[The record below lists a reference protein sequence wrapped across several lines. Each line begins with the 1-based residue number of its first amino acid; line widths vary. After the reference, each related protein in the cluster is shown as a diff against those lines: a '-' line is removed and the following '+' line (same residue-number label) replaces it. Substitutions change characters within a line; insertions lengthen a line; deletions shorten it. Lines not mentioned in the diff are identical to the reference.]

1 VPDLQRLTGL
11 STWLVI
17 ERKPKGRSRSGPG
30 ETVYDVERNGRAFA
44 YDLDLAQARSRI
56 TRNRRF
62 DRTADKVILVRADG
76 GRETLVLRG
85 HT

>member
-1 VPDLQRLTGL
+1 L

-17 ERKPKGRSRSGPG
+17 ERRLGPG
-30 ETVYDVERNGRAFA
+30 PSGQAIYDVERNGRAFA

-62 DRTADKVILVRADG
+62 DRSADKVILVRADG
-76 GRETLVLRG
+76 GRETLVQRG
-85 HT
+85 HI